1 MPNRVK
7 ATNSLEALLKKS
19 PPSTSNAGFNQVA
32 VLIWTFVI
40 QVARAV
46 MDWSQAHFEEM
57 APLLRASEAVQKKS
71 ASPSVKCGKCSAKG
85 HQASACRSKNPA
97 AVRRRI
103 AANHKKRNRPTPLP
117 VYANA
122 IAPHYPFPFIA
133 PQELSYVVGKL
144 SQDEIV
150 LVQRVKAIPLQHS
163 RPPHP
168 RQNLNRKQPQTMGY
182 SKENR
187 GIRSRGGVGI

>member
-1 MPNRVK
+1 MPDRVK

-133 PQELSYVVGKL
+133 PQYASLSVEGTEL
-144 SQDEIV
+144 
-150 LVQRVKAIPLQHS
+150 RRRKAQS
-163 RPPHP
+163 R
-168 RQNLNRKQPQTMGY
+168 RDRARAK
-182 SKENR
+182 SKGNSTPALATTTSSSKPKSKTTPNYGLFQGE
-187 GIRSRGGVGI
+187 